1 MRVMENEMVRRMVW
15 TGLVTALGALASIA
29 VQRLATVIWV
39 RVFDQDPPI
48 D

>member
-1 MRVMENEMVRRMVW
+1 MRVMENEIVRRLVW
-15 TGLVTALGALASIA
+15 TGLLTGLGALASVV

-39 RVFDQDPPI
+39 RVFDDEPPI